1 MPKAY
6 SVRTPPPF
14 SRLPMPV
21 SSSTVTIAQ
30 GKCRAAARGRL
41 ASGLALTAAAALGM
55 AGCTSG
61 ASSTIAST
69 RQATPGGT
77 SSPALTLTQ
86 AQAAY
91 RAYLATSDRAA
102 AIGNRSLAL
111 SVVNDVQA
119 ALVDTQFNVARATH
133 VKPPFPRYSYGTP
146 AFFLPEAAPA
156 GDPQYFVVSA
166 DRAPV
171 AATGPAATGA
181 TAAPGGVPSPDL
193 AAGVALPAQGHVLM
207 LFEQPAKGATWRLAS
222 TSQLA
227 PGQSVPKLA
236 TDSHGYALTESMSA
250 PDASQLVRPAL
261 AGPLQAAVVDDGPAS
276 AASRVVAS
284 GPLTTGMYEMA
295 RTSARGVSA
304 PPGDAYQWMLEGS
317 NYAHLA
323 LRTADGGALVLY
335 AMYLNTLVQT
345 PSVIAQADPLAP
357 GPPIAIPDYLKALMP
372 GAQGPAR
379 SRLLAKDVLSF
390 AAVDPPAP
398 KRGAQEAASP
408 GTPAAKIQVIAIGG
422 GVRYASAFLS
432 RGYTS
437 VSPPLGWWWTSL
449 GCGLRVRR
457 PTSW

>member
-1 MPKAY
+1 
-6 SVRTPPPF
+6 
-14 SRLPMPV
+14 MPV
-21 SSSTVTIAQ
+21 SSSTVTFAQ
-30 GKCRAAARGRL
+30 GKRRATARGRL
-41 ASGLALTAAAALGM
+41 ASGLALMAAAALGM

-61 ASSTIAST
+61 ASSTVAST
-69 RQATPGGT
+69 HQASPGGS

-86 AQAAY
+86 ARAAY
-91 RAYLATSDRAA
+91 RAYIVTSDRAS

-111 SVVNDVQA
+111 SVVNGVQA
-119 ALVDTQFNVARATH
+119 AFVDTQFNVARATH
-133 VKPPFPRYSYGTP
+133 AKPPFPRYSYGTP
-146 AFFLPEAAPA
+146 TFFLPEAAPA

-171 AATGPAATGA
+171 AATGPATTSAAGGA
-181 TAAPGGVPSPDL
+181 TAAPGGGPSPDR

-207 LFEQPAKGATWRLAS
+207 LFEQPAKGAQWRLAS

-236 TDSHGYALTESMSA
+236 IDTNGYVLTESMSA

-295 RTSARGVSA
+295 RASARGVSA

-345 PSVIAQADPLAP
+345 PSVVAQADPLVPGAP
-357 GPPIAIPDYLKALMP
+357 ITIPDYLKALMP
-372 GAQGPAR
+372 GGHGPAR
-379 SRLLAKDVLSF
+379 NRLLAEDVLSF

-398 KRGAQEAASP
+398 AQGAQETVSP
-408 GTPAAKIQVIAIGG
+408 GTAAAKIQVIAIGG
-422 GVRYASAFLS
+422 GVRYASAF
-432 RGYTS
+432 
-437 VSPPLGWWWTSL
+437 
-449 GCGLRVRR
+449 
-457 PTSW
+457 